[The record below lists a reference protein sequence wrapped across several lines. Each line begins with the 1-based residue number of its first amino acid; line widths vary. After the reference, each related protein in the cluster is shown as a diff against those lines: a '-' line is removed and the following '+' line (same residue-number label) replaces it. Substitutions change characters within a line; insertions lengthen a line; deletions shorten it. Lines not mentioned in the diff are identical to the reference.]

1 MVNEPKKRSIT
12 GKLVANV
19 LTEREDDFTCNV
31 TYVANRSIK
40 DLCRIRA
47 AKGSKY
53 TAAEYESMCNDLEE
67 TAKEEMYSG
76 STVEFG
82 FMNNSLG
89 VDGPFIEPGATFDP
103 AKNKVSIRSTTRSVF
118 REDLKS
124 INVII
129 SGVEE
134 NLSTITAVTDVVT
147 AKVNSQ
153 LTSLVK
159 PSLKRYA
166 VIASLIN

>member
-19 LTEREDDFTCNV
+19 LTEREDDFTCDV

-89 VDGPFIEPGATFDP
+89 VDGPF
-103 AKNKVSIRSTTRSVF
+103 
-118 REDLKS
+118 
-124 INVII
+124 
-129 SGVEE
+129 
-134 NLSTITAVTDVVT
+134 VVT

-153 LTSLVK
+153 LTPLVK

>member
-89 VDGPFIEPGATFDP
+89 VDGPFIGPG
-103 AKNKVSIRSTTRSVF
+103 K
-118 REDLKS
+118 
-124 INVII
+124 
-129 SGVEE
+129 EE
-134 NLSTITAVTDVVT
+134 NLPTITAVTDVVT

-153 LTSLVK
+153 LTPLVK

>member
-67 TAKEEMYSG
+67 TAKEEMYSD
-76 STVEFG
+76 STVELG

-89 VDGPFIEPGATFDP
+89 VDGPGATFDP
-103 AKNKVSIRSTTRSVF
+103 AK
-118 REDLKS
+118 
-124 INVII
+124 
-129 SGVEE
+129 EE
-134 NLSTITAVTDVVT
+134 NLPTITAVTDVVT

-153 LTSLVK
+153 LTPLVK

>member
-12 GKLVANV
+12 SKLVANV

-53 TAAEYESMCNDLEE
+53 TAAEYESMCHDLEE

-76 STVEFG
+76 STVELG

-89 VDGPFIEPGATFDP
+89 VDGPFIGPDTALCGVLGGGGGATFDP
-103 AKNKVSIRSTTRSVF
+103 AK
-118 REDLKS
+118 
-124 INVII
+124 
-129 SGVEE
+129 EE
-134 NLSTITAVTDVVT
+134 NLPTITAVTDVVT

-153 LTSLVK
+153 LTPLVK

>member
-76 STVEFG
+76 SPSESTGRLSGREPLLILQRRKIYPQ
-82 FMNNSLG
+82 SL
-89 VDGPFIEPGATFDP
+89 PLQM
-103 AKNKVSIRSTTRSVF
+103 S
-118 REDLKS
+118 
-124 INVII
+124 
-129 SGVEE
+129 
-134 NLSTITAVTDVVT
+134 
-147 AKVNSQ
+147 
-153 LTSLVK
+153 
-159 PSLKRYA
+159 
-166 VIASLIN
+166 

>member
-19 LTEREDDFTCNV
+19 LTEREDDFTYNV

-53 TAAEYESMCNDLEE
+53 TAAEYESMCN
-67 TAKEEMYSG
+67 A
-76 STVEFG
+76 
-82 FMNNSLG
+82 LG
-89 VDGPFIEPGATFDP
+89 VDGPFIGPGATFDP
-103 AKNKVSIRSTTRSVF
+103 AK
-118 REDLKS
+118 
-124 INVII
+124 
-129 SGVEE
+129 EE
-134 NLSTITAVTDVVT
+134 NLPTITAVTDVVT

-153 LTSLVK
+153 LTPLVK

>member
-89 VDGPFIEPGATFDP
+89 VDGPFIGPGATFDP
-103 AKNKVSIRSTTRSVF
+103 AK
-118 REDLKS
+118 
-124 INVII
+124 
-129 SGVEE
+129 EE
-134 NLSTITAVTDVVT
+134 NLPTITAVTDVVT

-153 LTSLVK
+153 LTPLVK
-159 PSLKRYA
+159 PSLKGYA

>member
-53 TAAEYESMCNDLEE
+53 TAAEYESMYNDLEE

-76 STVEFG
+76 STVELG

-89 VDGPFIEPGATFDP
+89 VDGPFIGPGATFDP
-103 AKNKVSIRSTTRSVF
+103 AK
-118 REDLKS
+118 
-124 INVII
+124 
-129 SGVEE
+129 EE
-134 NLSTITAVTDVVT
+134 NLPTITAVTDVVT

>member
-1 MVNEPKKRSIT
+1 MVNGPKKRSIT

-31 TYVANRSIK
+31 TYVANHSIK

-89 VDGPFIEPGATFDP
+89 VDGPFIGPGATFDP
-103 AKNKVSIRSTTRSVF
+103 AK
-118 REDLKS
+118 
-124 INVII
+124 
-129 SGVEE
+129 EE
-134 NLSTITAVTDVVT
+134 NLPTITAVTDVVT

>member
-31 TYVANRSIK
+31 TYVANHSIK

-67 TAKEEMYSG
+67 TAKEEMYSD
-76 STVEFG
+76 STVELG

-89 VDGPFIEPGATFDP
+89 VGGPFIGPGATFDP
-103 AKNKVSIRSTTRSVF
+103 AK
-118 REDLKS
+118 
-124 INVII
+124 
-129 SGVEE
+129 EE
-134 NLSTITAVTDVVT
+134 NLPTITAVTDVVT

>member
-19 LTEREDDFTCNV
+19 LTEREDDFTYNV

-40 DLCRIRA
+40 DICRIRA

-76 STVEFG
+76 STVELG

-89 VDGPFIEPGATFDP
+89 VDGPFIGPGATFDP
-103 AKNKVSIRSTTRSVF
+103 AK
-118 REDLKS
+118 
-124 INVII
+124 
-129 SGVEE
+129 EE
-134 NLSTITAVTDVVT
+134 NLPTITAVTDV
-147 AKVNSQ
+147 
-153 LTSLVK
+153 VK

>member
-31 TYVANRSIK
+31 TYVANHSIK
-40 DLCRIRA
+40 DLCRIRS

-76 STVEFG
+76 STVELG

-89 VDGPFIEPGATFDP
+89 VDGPFIGPGATFDP
-103 AKNKVSIRSTTRSVF
+103 AK
-118 REDLKS
+118 
-124 INVII
+124 
-129 SGVEE
+129 EE
-134 NLSTITAVTDVVT
+134 NLPTITAVTDVVT

>member
-1 MVNEPKKRSIT
+1 MVNGPKKRSIT

-19 LTEREDDFTCNV
+19 LTEREDDFTRNV
-31 TYVANRSIK
+31 TYVANHSIK

-76 STVEFG
+76 STVELG

-89 VDGPFIEPGATFDP
+89 VDGPFIGPGATFDP
-103 AKNKVSIRSTTRSVF
+103 AK
-118 REDLKS
+118 
-124 INVII
+124 
-129 SGVEE
+129 EE
-134 NLSTITAVTDVVT
+134 NLPTITAVTDVVT

>member
-19 LTEREDDFTCNV
+19 LTEREDDFTYNV

-76 STVEFG
+76 STVELG

-89 VDGPFIEPGATFDP
+89 VDGPFIGPGATFDP
-103 AKNKVSIRSTTRSVF
+103 AK
-118 REDLKS
+118 
-124 INVII
+124 
-129 SGVEE
+129 EE
-134 NLSTITAVTDVVT
+134 NLPTITAVTKTV
-147 AKVNSQ
+147 
-153 LTSLVK
+153 
-159 PSLKRYA
+159 LKEVRRNRFPYKLR
-166 VIASLIN
+166 VGEDEERPGEL

>member
-1 MVNEPKKRSIT
+1 MVNGPKKRSIT

-19 LTEREDDFTCNV
+19 LTEREDDFTYNV

-76 STVEFG
+76 STVELG

-89 VDGPFIEPGATFDP
+89 VDGPFIGPGATFDP
-103 AKNKVSIRSTTRSVF
+103 AK
-118 REDLKS
+118 
-124 INVII
+124 
-129 SGVEE
+129 EE
-134 NLSTITAVTDVVT
+134 NLPTITAVTDVVT

>member
-1 MVNEPKKRSIT
+1 MVNGPKKRSIT

-31 TYVANRSIK
+31 TYVANHSIK

-53 TAAEYESMCNDLEE
+53 TAAEYERMCNDLEE

-76 STVEFG
+76 STVELG

-89 VDGPFIEPGATFDP
+89 VDGPFIGPGATFDP
-103 AKNKVSIRSTTRSVF
+103 AK
-118 REDLKS
+118 
-124 INVII
+124 
-129 SGVEE
+129 EE
-134 NLSTITAVTDVVT
+134 NLPTITAVTDVVT

>member
-53 TAAEYESMCNDLEE
+53 TAAEYESMCNPVSKTVLKEVRRNRFPYKLRVGEDEE
-67 TAKEEMYSG
+67 R
-76 STVEFG
+76 
-82 FMNNSLG
+82 
-89 VDGPFIEPGATFDP
+89 PG
-103 AKNKVSIRSTTRSVF
+103 
-118 REDLKS
+118 EL
-124 INVII
+124 
-129 SGVEE
+129 
-134 NLSTITAVTDVVT
+134 
-147 AKVNSQ
+147 
-153 LTSLVK
+153 
-159 PSLKRYA
+159 
-166 VIASLIN
+166 

>member
-1 MVNEPKKRSIT
+1 MVNGPKKRSIT

-31 TYVANRSIK
+31 TYVANHSIK

-76 STVEFG
+76 STVELG

-89 VDGPFIEPGATFDP
+89 VDGPFIGPGATFDP
-103 AKNKVSIRSTTRSVF
+103 AK
-118 REDLKS
+118 
-124 INVII
+124 
-129 SGVEE
+129 EE
-134 NLSTITAVTDVVT
+134 NLPTITAVTDVVT

-159 PSLKRYA
+159 PSLKKYA

>member
-82 FMNNSLG
+82 FMNNYLG
-89 VDGPFIEPGATFDP
+89 VDGPFIGPGATFDP
-103 AKNKVSIRSTTRSVF
+103 AK
-118 REDLKS
+118 
-124 INVII
+124 
-129 SGVEE
+129 EE
-134 NLSTITAVTDVVT
+134 NLPTITAVTDVVT

-153 LTSLVK
+153 LTHSKTV
-159 PSLKRYA
+159 LKEVRRNRFPYKLR
-166 VIASLIN
+166 VGEDEERPGEL

>member
-76 STVEFG
+76 STVELG

-89 VDGPFIEPGATFDP
+89 VDGPFIGPGATFDP
-103 AKNKVSIRSTTRSVF
+103 A
-118 REDLKS
+118 
-124 INVII
+124 
-129 SGVEE
+129 
-134 NLSTITAVTDVVT
+134 ITAVTDVVT

>member
-1 MVNEPKKRSIT
+1 MANEPKKRSIT

-76 STVEFG
+76 STVELG

-89 VDGPFIEPGATFDP
+89 VDGPFIGPGATFDP
-103 AKNKVSIRSTTRSVF
+103 AK
-118 REDLKS
+118 
-124 INVII
+124 
-129 SGVEE
+129 EE
-134 NLSTITAVTDVVT
+134 NLPTITAVTDVVT

>member
-76 STVEFG
+76 STVELG

-89 VDGPFIEPGATFDP
+89 VDGPFIGPGATFDP
-103 AKNKVSIRSTTRSVF
+103 AK
-118 REDLKS
+118 
-124 INVII
+124 
-129 SGVEE
+129 EE
-134 NLSTITAVTDVVT
+134 NLPTITAVTDVVT
-147 AKVNSQ
+147 A
-153 LTSLVK
+153 K

>member
-19 LTEREDDFTCNV
+19 LTEREDDFICNV

-89 VDGPFIEPGATFDP
+89 VDGPFIGPGATFDP
-103 AKNKVSIRSTTRSVF
+103 AK
-118 REDLKS
+118 
-124 INVII
+124 
-129 SGVEE
+129 EE
-134 NLSTITAVTDVVT
+134 NLPTITAVTDVVT

-153 LTSLVK
+153 LTPLVK

>member
-53 TAAEYESMCNDLEE
+53 
-67 TAKEEMYSG
+67 G
-76 STVEFG
+76 
-82 FMNNSLG
+82 
-89 VDGPFIEPGATFDP
+89 
-103 AKNKVSIRSTTRSVF
+103 
-118 REDLKS
+118 
-124 INVII
+124 
-129 SGVEE
+129 
-134 NLSTITAVTDVVT
+134 
-147 AKVNSQ
+147 
-153 LTSLVK
+153 
-159 PSLKRYA
+159 
-166 VIASLIN
+166 

>member
-89 VDGPFIEPGATFDP
+89 VDGPFIGPGATFDP
-103 AKNKVSIRSTTRSVF
+103 AK
-118 REDLKS
+118 
-124 INVII
+124 
-129 SGVEE
+129 EE
-134 NLSTITAVTDVVT
+134 NLPTITAVTDVVT

-153 LTSLVK
+153 LT
-159 PSLKRYA
+159 PFLKRYA

>member
-19 LTEREDDFTCNV
+19 LTEREDDFTYNV

-76 STVEFG
+76 STVELG

-89 VDGPFIEPGATFDP
+89 VDGPFIGPGATFDP
-103 AKNKVSIRSTTRSVF
+103 AK
-118 REDLKS
+118 
-124 INVII
+124 
-129 SGVEE
+129 EE
-134 NLSTITAVTDVVT
+134 NLPTITAVTDVVT

-153 LTSLVK
+153 LTPLVK

-166 VIASLIN
+166 GIASLIN

>member
-19 LTEREDDFTCNV
+19 LTEDEDDFTYNV

-53 TAAEYESMCNDLEE
+53 TAAEYESMYNDLEE

-76 STVEFG
+76 STVELG

-89 VDGPFIEPGATFDP
+89 VDGPFIGPGATFDP
-103 AKNKVSIRSTTRSVF
+103 AK
-118 REDLKS
+118 
-124 INVII
+124 
-129 SGVEE
+129 EE
-134 NLSTITAVTDVVT
+134 NLPTITAVTDVVT

>member
-76 STVEFG
+76 STVELG

-89 VDGPFIEPGATFDP
+89 VDGPFIGPGATFDP
-103 AKNKVSIRSTTRSVF
+103 AK
-118 REDLKS
+118 
-124 INVII
+124 
-129 SGVEE
+129 EE
-134 NLSTITAVTDVVT
+134 NLPTITAVTDVVT
-147 AKVNSQ
+147 ATHPVSKTV
-153 LTSLVK
+153 
-159 PSLKRYA
+159 LKEVRRNRFPYKLR
-166 VIASLIN
+166 VGEDEERPGEL

>member
-40 DLCRIRA
+40 DLCRLKGS
-47 AKGSKY
+47 KGSKY
-53 TAAEYESMCNDLEE
+53 TAPEYESMCNDLEE

-89 VDGPFIEPGATFDP
+89 VDGRLSGREPLLILQRRKIYP
-103 AKNKVSIRSTTRSVF
+103 
-118 REDLKS
+118 
-124 INVII
+124 
-129 SGVEE
+129 
-134 NLSTITAVTDVVT
+134 
-147 AKVNSQ
+147 Q
-153 LTSLVK
+153 SL
-159 PSLKRYA
+159 PLQMS
-166 VIASLIN
+166 

>member
-53 TAAEYESMCNDLEE
+53 TAAEYESMC
-67 TAKEEMYSG
+67 KEEMYSG
-76 STVEFG
+76 STVELG

-89 VDGPFIEPGATFDP
+89 VDGPFIGPGATFDP
-103 AKNKVSIRSTTRSVF
+103 AK
-118 REDLKS
+118 
-124 INVII
+124 
-129 SGVEE
+129 EE
-134 NLSTITAVTDVVT
+134 NLPTITAVTDVVT

-153 LTSLVK
+153 LTPLVK

>member
-89 VDGPFIEPGATFDP
+89 VDGPFIGPGATFDP
-103 AKNKVSIRSTTRSVF
+103 AK
-118 REDLKS
+118 EDTLP
-124 INVII
+124 
-129 SGVEE
+129 
-134 NLSTITAVTDVVT
+134 TIPAVPAGVT
-147 AKVNSQ
+147 AQVTAR
-153 LTSLVK
+153 LTPGVTAW
-159 PSLKRYA
+159 LKRYA

>member
-19 LTEREDDFTCNV
+19 LTEREDDFTYNV

-76 STVEFG
+76 STVELG

-89 VDGPFIEPGATFDP
+89 VDGPFIGPGATFDP
-103 AKNKVSIRSTTRSVF
+103 AK
-118 REDLKS
+118 
-124 INVII
+124 
-129 SGVEE
+129 EE
-134 NLSTITAVTDVVT
+134 NLPTITAVTDVVT

-153 LTSLVK
+153 LTPLVK
-159 PSLKRYA
+159 PSLKRYV

>member
-67 TAKEEMYSG
+67 TAKEEMYSD
-76 STVEFG
+76 STVELG

-89 VDGPFIEPGATFDP
+89 VDGPFIGREPLLILQRRKIYP
-103 AKNKVSIRSTTRSVF
+103 
-118 REDLKS
+118 
-124 INVII
+124 
-129 SGVEE
+129 
-134 NLSTITAVTDVVT
+134 
-147 AKVNSQ
+147 Q
-153 LTSLVK
+153 SL
-159 PSLKRYA
+159 PLQMS
-166 VIASLIN
+166 

>member
-1 MVNEPKKRSIT
+1 MVNGPKKRSIT

-31 TYVANRSIK
+31 TYVANHSIK

-76 STVEFG
+76 STVELG

-89 VDGPFIEPGATFDP
+89 VDGPFIGPGATFDP
-103 AKNKVSIRSTTRSVF
+103 AK
-118 REDLKS
+118 
-124 INVII
+124 
-129 SGVEE
+129 EE
-134 NLSTITAVTDVVT
+134 NLPTITAVTDVVT
-147 AKVNSQ
+147 AKVNSK

>member
-89 VDGPFIEPGATFDP
+89 VDGPFIGPGATFDP
-103 AKNKVSIRSTTRSVF
+103 AK
-118 REDLKS
+118 
-124 INVII
+124 
-129 SGVEE
+129 EE
-134 NLSTITAVTDVVT
+134 NLPTITAVTDVVT

-153 LTSLVK
+153 LTPVSKTV
-159 PSLKRYA
+159 LKEVRRNRFPYKLR
-166 VIASLIN
+166 VGEDEERPGEL

>member
-12 GKLVANV
+12 SKLVANV

-76 STVEFG
+76 STVELG

-89 VDGPFIEPGATFDP
+89 VDGPFIGPGATFDP
-103 AKNKVSIRSTTRSVF
+103 AKPLQMS
-118 REDLKS
+118 
-124 INVII
+124 
-129 SGVEE
+129 
-134 NLSTITAVTDVVT
+134 
-147 AKVNSQ
+147 
-153 LTSLVK
+153 
-159 PSLKRYA
+159 
-166 VIASLIN
+166 